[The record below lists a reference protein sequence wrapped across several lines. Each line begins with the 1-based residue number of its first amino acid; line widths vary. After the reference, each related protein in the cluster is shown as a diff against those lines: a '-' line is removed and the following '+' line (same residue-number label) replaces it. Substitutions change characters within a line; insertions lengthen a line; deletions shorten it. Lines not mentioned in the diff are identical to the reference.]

1 MNQFVN
7 RTKDIQV
14 VVADIFIT
22 NVVTVTGIGAIT
34 IADGVTRGVVAIGGR
49 TLNWDTITINRL
61 QYK

>member
-22 NVVTVTGIGAIT
+22 NVVTVTGIRAIT
-34 IADGVTRGVVAIGGR
+34 IADGVTRGVVAIGGK
-49 TLNWDTITINRL
+49 TFNWDTITINRL
-61 QYK
+61 Q